1 MVVVFFE
8 FDSLMIQRWFIDMLP
23 SLYKNSADQ
32 LIVAQA
38 SAQSAIQAVQWFK
51 DQVRSC
57 SGLSDLFAAKNW
69 ESQSFWYNLLVS
81 FLVYIFW

>member
-1 MVVVFFE
+1 
-8 FDSLMIQRWFIDMLP
+8 MLP

-51 DQVRSC
+51 AQVRSC
-57 SGLSDLFAAKNW
+57 SGLSDLFAAKN
-69 ESQSFWYNLLVS
+69 
-81 FLVYIFW
+81 

>member
-1 MVVVFFE
+1 
-8 FDSLMIQRWFIDMLP
+8 MLP

-57 SGLSDLFAAKNW
+57 SGLSDLFAAKN
-69 ESQSFWYNLLVS
+69 
-81 FLVYIFW
+81 